1 MLKTNV
7 GRYENLLLNPSCP
20 AKSGKVAYRTGQKLP
35 KGDKKMSIVYHR
47 HGELLIK
54 SVLPGMEKF
63 ISDLGKAKKGDNSS
77 NGPSVK
83 KLGHSIL
90 AKGEATGHKHEIV
103 EGDIEL
109 FEIEGTLYLR
119 VKSEEA
125 KLAHPEHKTIA
136 IQKGTYEID
145 HQREYVPSGDYKKER
160 RVWD

>member
-1 MLKTNV
+1 M
-7 GRYENLLLNPSCP
+7 G
-20 AKSGKVAYRTGQKLP
+20 
-35 KGDKKMSIVYHR
+35 IVYR

-54 SVLPGMEKF
+54 PALQEAGEI
-63 ISDLGKAKKGDNSS
+63 ISNFGKAKKGDDSS
-77 NGPSVK
+77 SGPSVK

-90 AKGEATGHKHEIV
+90 AEGEATGHKHEIV

-136 IQKGTYEID
+136 IEKGTYEID
-145 HQREYVPSGDYKKER
+145 HQREYVPEGNYKKER